1 MKVPPAAPAAR
12 QGVVPASLEMPL
24 PR

>member
-1 MKVPPAAPAAR
+1 MKLPPAAPAAR